1 MTKPIATT
9 TNYEHKALLI
19 AVQAPYNRTQYIESY
34 FEEFVNLAKT
44 LGVDHYEILYVKLR
58 DIDNKYFFSKGKLLD
73 LQQFVQG
80 FPDIDHIYV
89 SEPLAPQ
96 QERHLKDLLNKD
108 VTDRTGLILS
118 IFERSAITAEG
129 KTQVEIARLEFEKT
143 RLAGKGIH
151 LAQQAGQIGVKGPG
165 ETLKEKTKQVLE
177 DNILKL
183 KRRLKDFL
191 QIRETQRKQ
200 RINNQVPHI
209 CLVGYTNAGKSTI
222 LNLLTHSNVLAED
235 KLFAT
240 LDTTTR
246 QLYINHE
253 KMGVISDTVGFIQ
266 QLPHQLIE
274 AFKSTL
280 SELQYADLLLHVVDI
295 SDPNWKTHIDVV
307 LDTLAEIGVSKEM
320 LFVFNK
326 SDKLP
331 EEELQNRINSFGF
344 FAPFVAVS
352 SLEKQGAQPL
362 INYIFEWK
370 QKHNESK

>member
-19 AVQAPYNRTQYIESY
+19 AVQAPYNKTQYIESY
-34 FEEFVNLAKT
+34 FEEFVNLART
-44 LGVDHYEILYVKLR
+44 LGVDHYEILYIKLR

-80 FPDIDHIYV
+80 FPDIDQIFI

-118 IFERSAITAEG
+118 IFEKSAITAEG

-246 QLYINHE
+246 QLYIHHE

-326 SDKLP
+326 ADKLP
-331 EEELQNRINSFGF
+331 EEELQIRLNSFGF

-352 SLEKQGAQPL
+352 ALEKESAEPL
-362 INYIFEWK
+362 IEYIFAWK
-370 QKHNESK
+370 QKRNESK